1 MQKQWAVAALAA
13 LAILLVSLDAR
24 SSDLSEVARRFL
36 QRHGVPCPVVLKV
49 DSSHDAGEVATC
61 QDGRQWILM
70 WLEDEIA
77 FVQLPGREPYKWNS
91 GIFKAHPEIYPVP
104 PQADRNRISVADTP

>member
-1 MQKQWAVAALAA
+1 MQKQWSVPALVALAM
-13 LAILLVSLDAR
+13 LLDPVNAR
-24 SSDLSEVARRFL
+24 SSDLCAVAWQFL
-36 QRHGVPCPVVLKV
+36 QRHGVPCPLVLKV

-70 WLEDEIA
+70 WLDDEIA

-91 GIFKAHPEIYPVP
+91 DVFTAHPEIYSVP
-104 PQADRNRISVADTP
+104 RQVDKNRISVADTP